1 MAPRYTLQSRAAA
14 PTDIH
19 RTVPGVLAFLGLLVC
34 LCCGVGCAAV
44 PTPATSARAT
54 PAVSAHATTTLSSGG
69 IVLQDSGRGS
79 KSTAR
84 FTVHGV
90 LQLSWT
96 CQQPGTILHIQV
108 SNLATG
114 EPDTSFQHIMYTCP
128 NSGGSDS
135 ILYHGSGTFYLAV
148 AGNLDWTLTI
158 TDIPG

>member
-1 MAPRYTLQSRAAA
+1 MQSRAAT

-19 RTVPGVLAFLGLLVC
+19 RTVPGVLAFLGLLAC
-34 LCCGVGCAAV
+34 LCFGIGCAA
-44 PTPATSARAT
+44 TSASATSARAT
-54 PAVSAHATTTLSSGG
+54 PAVSAKATTTLSSH

-90 LQLSWT
+90 WQLSWT
-96 CQQPGTILHIQV
+96 CQQRGTVLHIQV

-128 NSGGSDS
+128 KSGGSDS

-148 AGNLDWTLTI
+148 AGDLDWTITI
-158 TDIPG
+158 TDIPE

>member
-1 MAPRYTLQSRAAA
+1 MALEHPMQSRAAA

-19 RTVPGVLAFLGLLVC
+19 RKVPGVVAFLGLLVC
-34 LCCGVGCAAV
+34 LCCGVGCAA
-44 PTPATSARAT
+44 TSASATSARAT
-54 PAVSAHATTTLSSGG
+54 PTVSAKATTTPSSH

-90 LQLSWT
+90 WQLSWT
-96 CQQPGTILHIQV
+96 CQQPGTVLHIQV

-114 EPDTSFQHIMYTCP
+114 EPDTTFQHIMYTCP
-128 NSGGSDS
+128 NNGGGDS

-148 AGNLDWTLTI
+148 AGDLDWTLTI
-158 TDIPG
+158 TDIPE